1 MKIKQ
6 SRDKLIKAIEKE
18 LDDWGFKYYLRF
30 CKQSIDIGEI
40 DEDGWF
46 IPDQI
51 EVEEKWTNKDMA
63 EFIVDDLIDGKLT
76 PILRNYIPRNRQI
89 IRKRRYYE

>member
-1 MKIKQ
+1 MINKKEMKRDALIKKIK
-6 SRDKLIKAIEKE
+6 DE

-40 DEDGWF
+40 NEDGWF
-46 IPDQI
+46 VPDQI

-63 EFIVDDLIDGKLT
+63 EFIVDNLIDGKVDG
-76 PILRNYIPRNRQI
+76 
-89 IRKRRYYE
+89 KVD